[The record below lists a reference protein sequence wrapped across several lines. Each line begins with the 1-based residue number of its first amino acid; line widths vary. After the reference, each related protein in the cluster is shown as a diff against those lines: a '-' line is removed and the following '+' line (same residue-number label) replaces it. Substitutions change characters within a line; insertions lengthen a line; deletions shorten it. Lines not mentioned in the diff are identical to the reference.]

1 MYVNWISHWIR
12 KHLTLLKN
20 VFRNVGKFD
29 HTYTHLCAYNI
40 YSNKNTITM
49 AFFYINQQ
57 NELIARISYA
67 TLILITVFI
76 DLI

>member
-1 MYVNWISHWIR
+1 
-12 KHLTLLKN
+12 
-20 VFRNVGKFD
+20 
-29 HTYTHLCAYNI
+29 
-40 YSNKNTITM
+40 M

-67 TLILITVFI
+67 TLILITVLI